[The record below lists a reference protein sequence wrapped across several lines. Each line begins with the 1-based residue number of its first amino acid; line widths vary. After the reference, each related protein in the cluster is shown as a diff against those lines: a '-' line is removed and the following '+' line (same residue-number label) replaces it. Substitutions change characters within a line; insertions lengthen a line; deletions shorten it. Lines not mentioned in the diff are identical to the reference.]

1 MSALPP
7 ALAGL
12 WDAED
17 QRTRSIWPFTLAD
30 FDFWEA
36 AVEGCDSVG
45 AYWCEFQTVPEDGLL
60 AAQPDP
66 DRIVRTPWIAGRPE
80 TMATVKDQPRLD
92 R

>member
-60 AAQPDP
+60 ARA
-66 DRIVRTPWIAGRPE
+66 ARPGWHC
-80 TMATVKDQPRLD
+80 AHPLD
-92 R
+92 CWPSRNNGDC